1 MEEISN
7 IINENILLKNKIRE
21 LELNSPIYI
30 PIINTNIHINSDILL
45 INAPKNF
52 WNNNKFFTTS
62 IINNKTL
69 LKVLNNDENVLTSTH
84 KKLNI
89 IKNNNYSYNI
99 ITKDILSNYNKK
111 YITINN
117 FPDNVID
124 TFSNILKHIN
134 YTKAIVF
141 IDEWDIHYRY
151 FRDLFDIRTLEEIIF
166 VIPNKNKYKWLL
178 SDNYDWL
185 LSDNYNWHQSST
197 ISYLESIINKYGFYQ
212 QTDKFKITFCTNY
225 K

>member
-7 IINENILLKNKIRE
+7 IFNENILLKNKIKE
-21 LELNSPIYI
+21 LELNSSIYI
-30 PIINTNIHINSDILL
+30 SLLNINIGLNSDILL

-62 IINNKTL
+62 TINNQTFIKIIS
-69 LKVLNNDENVLTSTH
+69 NDEIILTDNS

-117 FPDNVID
+117 YPDNIID
-124 TFSNILKHIN
+124 NFSNLLKYIN
-134 YTKAIVF
+134 YTKAIIF
-141 IDEWDIHYRY
+141 INEWDIHYRY
-151 FRDLFDIRTLEEIIF
+151 FRDLFNINSLKEIIF
-166 VIPNKNKYKWLL
+166 VIPNKNKYK
-178 SDNYDWL
+178 
-185 LSDNYNWHQSST
+185 WHQSST
-197 ISYLESIINKYGFYQ
+197 ISYLESIINKYGY
-212 QTDKFKITFCTNY
+212 TNKFKITFCTNY

>member
-21 LELNSPIYI
+21 LELNSSIYI
-30 PIINTNIHINSDILL
+30 PIINTNISINSDILL

-62 IINNKTL
+62 IINNKTF
-69 LKVLNNDENVLTSTH
+69 LKIISNDDYVLTNNS

-99 ITKDILSNYNKK
+99 ITKDTLSNYNKK

-117 FPDNVID
+117 FPDNIVD
-124 TFSNILKHIN
+124 NFSNVLKYIN
-134 YTKAIVF
+134 YAKAIVF

-151 FRDLFDIRTLEEIIF
+151 FRDLFDIKTLEEIIF
-166 VIPNKNKYKWLL
+166 IIPNKNKYKW
-178 SDNYDWL
+178 Y
-185 LSDNYNWHQSST
+185 QSST
-197 ISYLESIINKYGFYQ
+197 ISYLESIINKYGY
-212 QTDKFKITFCTNY
+212 TNKFKITFCTNY